1 MINPAAWSHP
11 TAVPPARRGLVADA
25 RADLAG
31 SRRQLIWLLVGL
43 LLTGVVIGVIWGL
56 WTPRDQ
62 IRVVDGGYA
71 LLNLND
77 EARVGG
83 DVVLLLMLTAVAVL
97 ASVGSW
103 IVGPRRGLVAL
114 VSVAVGSLAAGFV
127 AWGVGMLVSPSPTS
141 AELAKVGT
149 VVFVQQHLH
158 SVATL
163 MIPAAIAALLYLLI
177 SLFSG
182 YDDLSRQSDRARL
195 AAETSVV
202 AGVPTDL
209 PGINGERAQGNYQPD
224 LAPQQRI
231 DRPQPDQV

>member
-1 MINPAAWSHP
+1 MTNPAAPSHP
-11 TAVPPARRGLVADA
+11 AAVPPARRGLAADA
-25 RADLAG
+25 RADLMG
-31 SRRQLIWLLVGL
+31 SRRQLIWLLAGL
-43 LLTGVVIGVIWGL
+43 LLAGVLIGVIWGL
-56 WTPRDQ
+56 WAPRDQ

-71 LLNLND
+71 LLNLNE

-83 DVVLLLMLTAVAVL
+83 DVVLLLMLTAAAVL

-103 IVGPRRGLVAL
+103 IAGPRRGLVTL
-114 VSVAVGSLAAGFV
+114 VTLAVGLFAAGFV
-127 AWGVGMLVSPSPTS
+127 AWGVGVLVSPAPTS

-149 VVFVQQHLH
+149 VIFVQQHLH

-163 MIPAAIAALLYLLI
+163 MVPAAIAALLYLLI

-182 YDDLSRQSDRARL
+182 YDDLSRRSERARL

-202 AGVPTDL
+202 AGVPADL
-209 PGINGERAQGNYQPD
+209 PGVDGERAEGNYQSD

-231 DRPQPDQV
+231 DRPQPDQI